1 MYRQHKQQKLVRAIL
16 AVACLALAG
25 WSGWRIA
32 PVAAANPGKSLGTK
46 TVNIY
51 DQNRMHAVIITKV
64 IVAGEQI
71 QPGVS
76 TGGVQEVRQ
85 GTPFQADDEWLKNTS
100 ITLQNRTDKMIVRA
114 EIMLLFPDAG
124 DGSASRPLIEYMITL
139 GQRPEINSYNS
150 RGEKFRAEPDKKAL
164 LFAPGQTLV
173 VPLADYIDSIQSMIE
188 YKLPLSQITR
198 LVIRPFQF
206 FFVDGM
212 RWDENGFATPD
223 TDRLGQYKNLGP
235 KFFPGDQSRNWPP
248 Q

>member
-1 MYRQHKQQKLVRAIL
+1 VQKLCKCPSCLLPIGRATGDEVTLYFSGNGVTQDLRNRLGWCVVLTPVLYSAGVEFHAMYRQHRQQKLVGAIL

-32 PVAAANPGKSLGTK
+32 RVAAVNPGKSLGTK

-51 DQNRMHAVIITKV
+51 DQNRMHAVAITKV

-150 RGEKFRAEPDKKAL
+150 RGEKFRQSLTRRHSYSRRGKRL
-164 LFAPGQTLV
+164 SFHSQTT
-173 VPLADYIDSIQSMIE
+173 SIQSS
-188 YKLPLSQITR
+188 P
-198 LVIRPFQF
+198 
-206 FFVDGM
+206 
-212 RWDENGFATPD
+212 
-223 TDRLGQYKNLGP
+223 
-235 KFFPGDQSRNWPP
+235 
-248 Q
+248 